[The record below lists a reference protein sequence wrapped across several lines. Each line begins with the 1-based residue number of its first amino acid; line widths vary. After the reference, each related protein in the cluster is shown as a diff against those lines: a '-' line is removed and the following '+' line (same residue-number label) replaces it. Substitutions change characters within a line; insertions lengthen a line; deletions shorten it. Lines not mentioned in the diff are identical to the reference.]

1 MHLESHV
8 GMKATVALVFSEFKY
23 DVHAFG
29 IKLDLDLILPS
40 ILDVELNSRFEFR
53 F

>member
-8 GMKATVALVFSEFKY
+8 GMKATVALVFLGIFRY

-29 IKLDLDLILPS
+29 IKPDLDLKLPS
-40 ILDVELNSRFEFR
+40 ILDIEIGL
-53 F
+53 